1 MKRGLT
7 VLSIVT
13 FFVFSLGLM
22 AWVYAA
28 DKAADTFKIDNDK
41 SFFKD
46 SKRTKPAVELTHL
59 KHEKNHK
66 IACTECHHDYK
77 NGKNV
82 WKQGD
87 KVAKCNSCH
96 KAAAEGKKLDLQNAY
111 HKNCKDC
118 HAKLKTEGKPT
129 GPTLCA
135 KCHVE
140 KK

>member
-1 MKRGLT
+1 M
-7 VLSIVT
+7 SIIT
-13 FFVFSLGLM
+13 AFIFSLGLM

-28 DKAADTFKIDNDK
+28 APQKNPVNVKLDNDK

-46 SKRTKPAVELTHL
+46 SKRTKTAVDFTHE
-59 KHEKNHK
+59 KHEKTHK
-66 IACTECHHDYK
+66 IACADCHHVYK
-77 NGKNV
+77 DGKNI

-87 KVAKCNSCH
+87 KVQKCSECH
-96 KAAAEGKKLDLQNAY
+96 KAAEAGKTLTLQNAF

-118 HAKLKTEGKPT
+118 HTKLKTEGKKT

-135 KCHVE
+135 KCHLAE